1 METRVNYAVVGVFV
15 LALGAALIA
24 GVLWLSSGSAYRKSY
39 DTYQAYMRESVSGL
53 RLDSAVTYRGVEVGR
68 VRRIALAPLDVEQVQ
83 LTLDIEHGTPVKED
97 TVAVLRVHGLTGIA
111 SVELT
116 GGHRDSPPLTAR
128 PGVPYPVIRTGP
140 SLMVRLDTAVTAL
153 LTNLN
158 QTSERLNAVMDE
170 ENRRALKR
178 VLADVETLTR
188 TISARSK
195 TIDSG
200 LVGASR
206 ALANVTRVTA
216 QIPRLIEQMQRT
228 AQAVEKMSNEI
239 ANAGESA
246 TQTLNTTR
254 GDVRAFTAET
264 LPDVR
269 LLVAELRELTGSL
282 KRVADQLERNPS
294 VLLFGNPAQ
303 KRGPGE

>member
-1 METRVNYAVVGVFV
+1 METKVNYVLVGVFV
-15 LALGAALIA
+15 LVLGAALIA
-24 GVLWLSSGSAYRKSY
+24 GVLWLSRGSAYRKTY
-39 DTYQAYMRESVSGL
+39 DTYQAYMQESVSGL
-53 RLDSAVTYRGVEVGR
+53 RLDALVTYRGVEVGR
-68 VRRIALAPLDVEQVQ
+68 VRKIAIAPKDVEQVQ
-83 LTLDIEHGTPVKED
+83 LTLNIERGTPVKED
-97 TVAVLRVHGLTGIA
+97 TIAVLRVHGLTGIA

-116 GGHRDSPPLTAR
+116 GGHRDSPPLAAL

-158 QTSERLNAVMDE
+158 RTSEKLNAVMDD
-170 ENRRALKR
+170 ENRRTLKR
-178 VLADVETLTR
+178 VLADVETLSR
-188 TISARSK
+188 TIAARSRA
-195 TIDSG
+195 IDSG

-216 QIPRLIEQMQRT
+216 EIPPLIEQMQRT

-239 ANAGESA
+239 ANAGASA
-246 TQTLNTTR
+246 TQTLNAAR
-254 GDVRAFTAET
+254 GEVHQFTVET

-269 LLVAELRELTGSL
+269 LLVEELRGLTGSL
-282 KRVADQLERNPS
+282 KRVAEQLERNPS
-294 VLLFGNPAQ
+294 VLLFGKPVQ